1 MIALQS
7 ELVHSAAKLKTPGEE
22 DWGTQV
28 VKRGRQGCRG
38 EGQSSGGRGEKT
50 EGGRGRSYDDR
61 ERGGGGGERED
72 KGVNGMLIGER
83 EELRRKFKEKH
94 RHSAKEREESRKGI
108 WAIYMNIS
116 DQTEKPK
123 QQKTR
128 ENSSLI

>member
-1 MIALQS
+1 
-7 ELVHSAAKLKTPGEE
+7 
-22 DWGTQV
+22 
-28 VKRGRQGCRG
+28 
-38 EGQSSGGRGEKT
+38 
-50 EGGRGRSYDDR
+50 
-61 ERGGGGGERED
+61 
-72 KGVNGMLIGER
+72 MLIGER

-94 RHSAKEREESRKGI
+94 RDSAKEREESRKGI